1 MKALSRSPQAT
12 SKLTSLGAEV
22 VAGDLLDASSLTPLV
37 AGADVVFHVAGVNE
51 ICSTHPERMWQVN
64 VEGTRDIMTACRA
77 ERVGRL
83 VHTSSAVTIG
93 EKKGTIGR
101 EDSEHRG
108 FFLSEYERSKTE
120 AERVAL
126 TEADGLDVVS
136 VNPSSVQGPGRA
148 SGTGRIFL
156 AAASGK
162 LPVLFNTTF
171 SLVDIDDCARGHL
184 LVAEH
189 GASGERYLVSGSE
202 LDMRSAVRLLADI
215 TGRRLSPLYLR
226 PEALKALAATTEAIY
241 RLAGRQ
247 APLCREA
254 ARVLVHG
261 HRYDG
266 SRITRELGLS
276 YTPVEDTIRRT
287 VAWFQSE
294 NLLT

>member
-126 TEADGLDVVS
+126 TEADGLDVVC

-162 LPVLFNTTF
+162 LPVLFNTTV